1 MDQSDIAMAA
11 IELIRNELN
20 NTIQTLQFRQ
30 SLGVEPDEDETIAM
44 AIEKFF
50 TPALEQIE
58 TWKQVLTVLKHLEEG
73 E

>member
-1 MDQSDIAMAA
+1 MDESDIAMSA
-11 IELIRNELN
+11 IDLIRDELT
-20 NTIQTLQFRQ
+20 NTIQMLEFRQ

-50 TPALEQIE
+50 KPALEQIQ
-58 TWKQVLTVLKHLEEG
+58 TWAEVLKVLKRLEEG